1 MLRSVIICLL
11 LGIITSVI
19 IGMLNFGNRKRHIFT
34 GRKSKCISNGG
45 IVDIVGIATDT
56 VLNISVGKINQY
68 VAAVGK
74 ITGKLLAIDNMR
86 KSGIGWKNLQ
96 KQVFQISEILGLE
109 DYMFQTEKGSELFLR
124 EYENLAM
131 YFIELG
137 KADRAYGRGVLR
149 INQLEQDDFA
159 KKVQRDFQTVS
170 EKIPRE
176 FGFSNMFMPLKKG
189 MDCCLMK
196 MK

>member
-1 MLRSVIICLL
+1 MDKILETYFTTTDQNERKKLFDILREEPETDQETVRIISYLWKL
-11 LGIITSVI
+11 
-19 IGMLNFGNRKRHIFT
+19 RYDR
-34 GRKSKCISNGG
+34 
-45 IVDIVGIATDT
+45 
-56 VLNISVGKINQY
+56 KINRTVIKDAFLDSLMQ
-68 VAAVGK
+68 
-74 ITGKLLAIDNMR
+74 LLAIDNMR